1 MEAQIIGGL
10 GHQRIEC
17 HITGKARAV
26 QRCRLSPKYNSG

>member
-17 HITGKARAV
+17 HITGEAEV
-26 QRCRLSPKYNSG
+26 